1 MTYTQNYILPRT
13 ERNTASSISSGPSTA
28 ATGSTGSCA
37 FWNALH
43 MDAGDWEIS
52 DSIDSILQQT
62 WKQFASPYGPCSRH
76 EDDFLLNSS
85 AMGFAP
91 MEKAWLCPSR
101 GAFSTPSSSAL
112 SPYLPTKEQQPSQ
125 CLEYEIPLYP
135 DAFGPTEENSVKA
148 ARAWLEEANGIQR
161 LRQAGL
167 WFADHDNVVMLT
179 PYFRAQE
186 HSAQLSSA
194 ELDKCTRQGRR
205 HQRPCLQVEGN
216 HPELAHSRFCRGG
229 HETSEHPQPLE
240 VPKLRQFMHGGQP
253 PPDRRLLVR
262 LS

>member
-1 MTYTQNYILPRT
+1 
-13 ERNTASSISSGPSTA
+13 
-28 ATGSTGSCA
+28 
-37 FWNALH
+37 
-43 MDAGDWEIS
+43 
-52 DSIDSILQQT
+52 
-62 WKQFASPYGPCSRH
+62 
-76 EDDFLLNSS
+76 
-85 AMGFAP
+85 MGFAP

-112 SPYLPTKEQQPSQ
+112 SPYLPPKERQPSQ

-194 ELDKCTRQGRR
+194 ELDKCTRQFREGDINGLVYKSKGITLNWHIPASAEAAAKLQNIRSR
-205 HQRPCLQVEGN
+205 WKCRSCGSLCTAASRP
-216 HPELAHSRFCRGG
+216 P
-229 HETSEHPQPLE
+229 
-240 VPKLRQFMHGGQP
+240 
-253 PPDRRLLVR
+253 
-262 LS
+262 